1 MASTFSRLR
10 DDMGDDLENQISALR
25 HEVSSLKKTMS
36 KRGAAALE
44 DTRDNA
50 SDLYEELM
58 GRVQDAMPHIAKRT
72 REMRHDV
79 RKAAHDNPVAA
90 TLVGVAVVGLLLGLV
105 MRR

>member
-10 DDMGDDLENQISALR
+10 DDMGSDLENQISALR

-36 KRGAAALE
+36 KRGAAALD

-50 SDLYEELM
+50 SDLYDEVI
-58 GRVQDAMPHIAKRT
+58 RVQDAMPHIAKRT
-72 REMRHDV
+72 REMRRDV
-79 RKAAHDNPVAA
+79 GKAAHDNPVAA